1 MNGGILVEYLGTFS
15 IPVLGCKTTIGA
27 DPNTLCIFPFRYK
40 GKTYDACT
48 WKDADQTNNQAWC
61 STKVDNLGNHV
72 RGKWGDCGQGCP
84 FPEIEDG
91 KLFSNFSTTPN
102 CFESFVI

>member
-61 STKVDNLGNHV
+61 STKVDRFGKHVQEQGN
-72 RGKWGDCGQGCP
+72 WGNCGQGCQ
-84 FPEIEDG
+84 
-91 KLFSNFSTTPN
+91 FSV
-102 CFESFVI
+102 SFYL